1 MAILTKVRRKVKHFF
16 MPPVRT
22 KEILELI
29 AERGLKQ
36 NWLAEK
42 ISYHP
47 TTFNDVIHNRGG
59 IRLNPQKTTALA
71 EALGV
76 PRISEK
82 EISRLFGIR
91 YKPSLEKEPV
101 NEQGQ

>member
-1 MAILTKVRRKVKHFF
+1 

-22 KEILELI
+22 KEILELF

-36 NWLAEK
+36 NWVAAQ
-42 ISYHP
+42 IGYHP
-47 TTFNDVIHNRGG
+47 TTFNDVIHNRNGA
-59 IRLNPQKTTALA
+59 RLNPQKVSALTKCVNANA
-71 EALGV
+71 EILGV
-76 PRISEK
+76 PHIPEEK
-82 EISRLFGIR
+82 ISRLFGIR